1 MLKFR
6 AFAIDPTTMEAERLN
21 QIAATLEDLA
31 RRTGELR
38 GFL

>member
-1 MLKFR
+1 MLKFCV
-6 AFAIDPTTMEAERLN
+6 FAIEPHTMEPERLN
-21 QIAATLEDLA
+21 QIAATLEDLS